1 MYNFKRLEDLTF
13 TDDFMFSQVMKNK
26 EICKEVVETIL
37 GIKVGKIEFLTSQ
50 YEIEIDPE
58 SKTIAMDVYLR
69 DEKKIINVELQN
81 GHRLE
86 LPKRS
91 RYYQAAADID
101 NTSPGEL
108 YSEMKDNYVIFICTF
123 DPFLQGK
130 AFYKFE
136 NICLNE
142 DKPLRLNDGTYKIF
156 LNTAADDLTLL
167 DPELKLFYDYI
178 RRGTADSTLTEKIN
192 SSITEL
198 KENRETRRKYMTYT
212 TRIAEA
218 KSEAREEGIKYGI
231 SIGEKLGE
239 ERGISIG
246 LSQGISQGA
255 RDAKLETAKNLLSI
269 GLSQDQ
275 IASVTGLSVEE
286 IEKL

>member
-1 MYNFKRLEDLTF
+1 MIKFKAWEDLTF
-13 TDDFMFSQVMKNK
+13 TDDFMFSQVMKDK

-58 SKTIAMDVYLR
+58 AKTIAMDVYLR

-142 DKPLRLNDGTYKIF
+142 EKPLRLNDGTYKIF
-156 LNTAADDLTLL
+156 LNTAAEDLTLL

-198 KENRETRRKYMTYT
+198 KEDRETRRKYMTYT

-231 SIGEKLGE
+231 SIG
-239 ERGISIG
+239 
-246 LSQGISQGA
+246 LSQGEKK
-255 RDAKLETAKNLLSI
+255 AKIETAKKFLAM
-269 GLSQDQ
+269 GLSVEQV
-275 IASVTGLSVEE
+275 ATGTGLSPEE

>member
-26 EICKEVVETIL
+26 DICKEVVETIL

-58 SKTIAMDVYLR
+58 AKTIAMDVYLR

-123 DPFLQGK
+123 DPFLQSK

-198 KENRETRRKYMTYT
+198 KEDRETRRKYMTYT
-212 TRIAEA
+212 TRMAEA

-231 SIGEKLGE
+231 SIG
-239 ERGISIG
+239 
-246 LSQGISQGA
+246 LSQGAHQKA
-255 RDAKLETAKNLLSI
+255 VETAKNLLSI

-275 IASVTGLSVEE
+275 IASVTGLSIEE
-286 IEKL
+286 IKKL

>member
-1 MYNFKRLEDLTF
+1 MIKFKAWEDLTF

-58 SKTIAMDVYLR
+58 AKTIAMDVYLR

-101 NTSPGEL
+101 NTLPGEL

-123 DPFLQGK
+123 DPFLHGK

-136 NICLNE
+136 NIYLNE

-156 LNTAADDLTLL
+156 LNTASDDLTLL

-231 SIGEKLGE
+231 AIGEKAGE
-239 ERGISIG
+239 ERG
-246 LSQGISQGA
+246 
-255 RDAKLETAKNLLSI
+255 RNEAKLETAKNALTMNLSI
-269 GLSQDQ
+269 EQVATL
-275 IASVTGLSVEE
+275 TGLSPEE

>member
-1 MYNFKRLEDLTF
+1 
-13 TDDFMFSQVMKNK
+13 
-26 EICKEVVETIL
+26 
-37 GIKVGKIEFLTSQ
+37 
-50 YEIEIDPE
+50 
-58 SKTIAMDVYLR
+58 
-69 DEKKIINVELQN
+69 
-81 GHRLE
+81 
-86 LPKRS
+86 
-91 RYYQAAADID
+91 
-101 NTSPGEL
+101 
-108 YSEMKDNYVIFICTF
+108 VIFICTF

-156 LNTAADDLTLL
+156 LNTSADDLTLL

-198 KENRETRRKYMTYT
+198 KEDRETRRKYMTYT

-231 SIGEKLGE
+231 AIGEKLGE
-239 ERGISIG
+239 ERGRNEGISIG
-246 LSQGISQGA
+246 LSQGEKK
-255 RDAKLETAKNLLSI
+255 AKLETAKTLLAFGDSI
-269 GLSQDQ
+269 EKVSK
-275 IASVTGLSVEE
+275 VTGLSPEE

>member
-13 TDDFMFSQVMKNK
+13 TDDFMFSQVMKDK

-37 GIKVGKIEFLTSQ
+37 GIKVGRIEFLTSQ

-58 SKTIAMDVYLR
+58 AKTIAMDVYLR

-136 NICLNE
+136 NICLNK

-156 LNTAADDLTLL
+156 LNTAAEDLTLL

-218 KSEAREEGIKYGI
+218 KSEAREEGRKEGIKYGI
-231 SIGEKLGE
+231 SIGRNE
-239 ERGISIG
+239 GISIG
-246 LSQGISQGA
+246 LSQGAHQKA
-255 RDAKLETAKNLLSI
+255 VETAKNLLSI
-269 GLSQDQ
+269 GLSQKQ
-275 IASVTGLSVEE
+275 IASVTGLSPEE